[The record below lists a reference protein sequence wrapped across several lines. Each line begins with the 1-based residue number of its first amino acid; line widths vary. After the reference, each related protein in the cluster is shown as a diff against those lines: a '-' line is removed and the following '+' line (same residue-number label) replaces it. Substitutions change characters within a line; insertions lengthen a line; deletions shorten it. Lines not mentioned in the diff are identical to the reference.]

1 MGRPR
6 GGGVRGEAGVRLSAG
21 QRKPEAEGVALRYLG
36 LRDRTENEVRTHLE
50 GKGFCRQAVEEA
62 VSKLRGWGYLDDAR
76 TALGMARDRIERSH
90 WGPARLA
97 LELGRRG
104 ISPSVVEDVLLQV
117 MEGRNEEQLASSAAR
132 RYLRAHPS
140 STGEKGM
147 RRLAGFLGRRG
158 YSGDVI
164 GRVVKGHLNG

>member
-1 MGRPR
+1 M
-6 GGGVRGEAGVRLSAG
+6 SAG
-21 QRKPEAEGVALRYLG
+21 QRKREAEGVALRYLG
-36 LRDRTENEVRTHLE
+36 IRDRTEHEVRTHLE
-50 GKGFCRQAVEEA
+50 KKGFHSQAVEEA

-76 TALGMARDRIERSH
+76 VALAMARDRIERSH

-104 ISPSVVEDVLLQV
+104 IPPSVVEAVLLQV
-117 MEGRNEEQLASSAAR
+117 MEGGSEEQLASSAAR

-140 STGEKGM
+140 STGEQGM
-147 RRLAGFLGRRG
+147 RRLAGFLVRRG
-158 YSGDVI
+158 FSSDVI